1 MTPFR
6 DEGVGCTEKEKKTG
20 VKHEHLM
27 VDVDRNNILSSKCSP
42 ALPPNN
48 RTVIDGFSA
57 DHGEERKELPEL
69 VQVNPTG
76 IIRVCQLPTR
86 SSAQTTKEKE
96 RYIIT
101 SYCKIHLKDTKQLL

>member
-1 MTPFR
+1 VTPFR

-48 RTVIDGFSA
+48 RTIIDGLSA

-76 IIRVCQLPTR
+76 IIRVCQLSP
-86 SSAQTTKEKE
+86 SSNAQMLNEKE
-96 RYIIT
+96 RHIRI
-101 SYCKIHLKDTKQLL
+101 SYCKIH